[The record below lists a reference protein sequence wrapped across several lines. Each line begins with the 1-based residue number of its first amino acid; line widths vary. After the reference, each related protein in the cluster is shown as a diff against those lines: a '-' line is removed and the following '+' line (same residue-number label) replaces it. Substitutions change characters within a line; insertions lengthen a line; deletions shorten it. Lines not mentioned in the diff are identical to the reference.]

1 MDNPISNSPNRLLK
15 DTSALSWRD
24 NRYLI
29 FYNIVDHIVSEIQ
42 QHKWSKTGKRKRR
55 VGKTSLGK
63 LHYSVE
69 CIVRDCVAVILQRKR
84 KVEASIRRGQY
95 AYSASNPDKML
106 TYSIHIERA
115 FNGMSELGY
124 LEITK
129 SGYWIRDGQKGGA
142 KTSRLTRYVASDKLL
157 NHFTSDELL
166 TLPAIIPA
174 YDLPSLIRVRITETD
189 EKSMNRKKSV
199 PVIESDECEEMRQN
213 LRIINKALK
222 GQWDDLELLDDELSN
237 LQSRLSSD
245 PSNER
250 TIRMDRR
257 FLYRVF
263 NDQDLKTG
271 GRFYGGWWQN
281 IPREYRIHLTVNG
294 KPMIEVDYSNQ
305 HPTILYAKEGVERP
319 LDCYAN
325 VIEENQLVKG
335 SDPVRV
341 RNMVKAS
348 FNAMI
353 NSSKTLKQAPN
364 GVKPRDFGLT
374 WRQVSDA
381 ILKFHQPI
389 ERYFYSGIGLQ
400 LQRLDSDIAEQV
412 MLHFANIGYPILP
425 LHDSFLMH
433 HAFEDQLPSVM
444 KMAFQK
450 IVGVEPKVDL
460 KQRTQKSE
468 ISEPLKIIELDF
480 DEILKASNVGHER
493 RLDAF
498 RQLNQSN

>member
-1 MDNPISNSPNRLLK
+1 M
-15 DTSALSWRD
+15 
-24 NRYLI
+24 
-29 FYNIVDHIVSEIQ
+29 H
-42 QHKWSKTGKRKRR
+42 
-55 VGKTSLGK
+55 
-63 LHYSVE
+63 
-69 CIVRDCVAVILQRKR
+69 
-84 KVEASIRRGQY
+84 
-95 AYSASNPDKML
+95 
-106 TYSIHIERA
+106 
-115 FNGMSELGY
+115 
-124 LEITK
+124 
-129 SGYWIRDGQKGGA
+129 
-142 KTSRLTRYVASDKLL
+142 
-157 NHFTSDELL
+157 
-166 TLPAIIPA
+166 
-174 YDLPSLIRVRITETD
+174 
-189 EKSMNRKKSV
+189 
-199 PVIESDECEEMRQN
+199 VIETDECEEMRQN
-213 LRIINKALK
+213 LITINKALK
-222 GQWDDLELLDDELSN
+222 GQWYDLELLDDELSN
-237 LQSRLSSD
+237 LQTRLSSD

-305 HPTILYAKEGVERP
+305 HPTILYAKEGVKRP